1 MLRRMRS
8 FMVNKKRFVL
18 KFKVME
24 TPTRVKCILQRGE
37 VYANSLEEA
46 TMLFFPKGNTDDRY
60 FVVEG

>member
-1 MLRRMRS
+1 
-8 FMVNKKRFVL
+8 MVNKKRFVL